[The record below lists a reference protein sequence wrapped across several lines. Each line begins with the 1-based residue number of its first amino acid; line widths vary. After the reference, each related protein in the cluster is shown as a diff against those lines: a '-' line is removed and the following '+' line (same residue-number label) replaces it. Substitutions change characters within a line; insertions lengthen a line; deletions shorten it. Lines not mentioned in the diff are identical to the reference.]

1 MTRSALPGQA
11 TARRLIQEARRTAT
25 TTGYR
30 LLRRQP
36 LHLVKLGLLRR
47 ARNGLVARVGR
58 HEPAVDKV
66 LEAVLQR
73 RLPRRRGKPADLVL
87 DALPAS
93 AVQGANLLDFKWT
106 RPKTFDVAA
115 TLVTKDLSW
124 WDKLWI
130 SWDNGVPTEL
140 ASITVDLRPQETL
153 VNYLLTTNIPLPGK
167 HIFMPDPLLAKTK
180 DDQKGI
186 SVPYDVLVTGTLA
199 SQPELPSQVLL
210 PSQLLLSLRRHSN
223 SHRYPN

>member
-1 MTRSALPGQA
+1 MSGRTSAPVQHDDNG
-11 TARRLIQEARRTAT
+11 T
-25 TTGYR
+25 T
-30 LLRRQP
+30 
-36 LHLVKLGLLRR
+36 
-47 ARNGLVARVGR
+47 
-58 HEPAVDKV
+58 
-66 LEAVLQR
+66 
-73 RLPRRRGKPADLVL
+73 DLVFS
-87 DALPAS
+87 AEMQGTGVSS

-106 RPKTFDVAA
+106 RPKTFDIAA
-115 TLVTKDLSW
+115 TPVTKDLSW

-140 ASITVDLRPQETL
+140 VSITVDLRPPETL

-180 DDQKGI
+180 DEQKGI